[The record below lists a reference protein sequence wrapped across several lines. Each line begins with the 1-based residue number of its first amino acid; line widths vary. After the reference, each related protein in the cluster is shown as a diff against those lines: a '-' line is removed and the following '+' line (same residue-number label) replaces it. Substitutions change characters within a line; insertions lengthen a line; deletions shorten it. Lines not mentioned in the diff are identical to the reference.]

1 MSAGP
6 GAGPGATGAI
16 DVRGSDISAWVEVPF
31 DGVGWVAF
39 DPTPSPDKTR
49 APVEPPA
56 ATERREVA
64 VDVPPALP
72 PADPGAV
79 NAESAAQS
87 PEDTPSNDSAP
98 ITNRS
103 GLEVALWVLA
113 GLGAVLAVLA
123 LPAVI
128 ILAVKGAR
136 RRRRRRAPTTHAQI
150 AGGWQQLV
158 EYAMDA
164 GYRPAPWHTRTETAA
179 DLENVLGLP
188 VAELVPEADAA
199 DFAGGSPDPQQA
211 AGYWLRVDERTAVL
225 HSGFGRWRRWRA
237 RLSLASMRRSPAPH
251 GDTRG

>member
-1 MSAGP
+1 M
-6 GAGPGATGAI
+6 
-16 DVRGSDISAWVEVPF
+16 
-31 DGVGWVAF
+31 GWVAF
-39 DPTPSPDKTR
+39 DPSPSPDKPR
-49 APVEPPA
+49 APAEPPAA
-56 ATERREVA
+56 ATERRAVA

-72 PADPGAV
+72 QADPGAV

-87 PEDTPSNDSAP
+87 PEDAPSNDSAP
-98 ITNRS
+98 ITDRS

-128 ILAVKGAR
+128 ILAVKGMR

-158 EYAMDA
+158 DSAMDA

-179 DLENVLGLP
+179 DVENVLGLP

-225 HSGFGRWRRWRA
+225 LGGFGRWRRWRT
-237 RLSLASMRRSPAPH
+237 RLSVASVRRRSSAPH
-251 GDTRG
+251 D

>member
-1 MSAGP
+1 MTSP
-6 GAGPGATGAI
+6 I

-39 DPTPSPDKTR
+39 DPSPSPDKSGT
-49 APVEPPA
+49 PPEPPA
-56 ATERREVA
+56 ATERRAVA

-72 PADPGAV
+72 QADPGAV

-87 PEDTPSNDSAP
+87 PEDTPSDGAAP
-98 ITNRS
+98 ITDRS

-113 GLGAVLAVLA
+113 GFAAFCALLA

-128 ILAVKGAR
+128 ILAVKSAR

-158 EYAMDA
+158 DSAVDA

-179 DLENVLGLP
+179 DVENELGLP
-188 VAELVPEADAA
+188 LAELVPEADAA
-199 DFAGGSPDPQQA
+199 DFADGSPDPQQA
-211 AGYWLRVDERTAVL
+211 AGYWLRVDERTSVL
-225 HSGFGRWRRWRA
+225 LGGFGRWRRWRA
-237 RLSLASMRRSPAPH
+237 RLSLASLWRRSHPSR
-251 GDTRG
+251 D